1 MIAAC
6 RKCGKLVE
14 MTTEEAYTP
23 LWSCGKY
30 DRICD
35 ECYMALNIN
44 MDPPE
49 AVCRDS
55 LSNARSLVHGP
66 GE

>member
-1 MIAAC
+1 MISAC

-23 LWSCGKY
+23 EYQCTWK
-30 DRICD
+30 DRLCHD
-35 ECYMALNIN
+35 CYV
-44 MDPPE
+44 E
-49 AVCRDS
+49 EK
-55 LSNARSLVHGP
+55 ARR

>member
-23 LWSCGKY
+23 LWSCGEY
-30 DRICD
+30 DRICR
-35 ECYMALNIN
+35 ECY
-44 MDPPE
+44 DE
-49 AVCRDS
+49 AK
-55 LSNARSLVHGP
+55 AAKGP
-66 GE
+66 I